1 MNYVKS
7 IVSSIYQKIPF
18 TGNVKPPI
26 VNPKPQLPKPPIPKN
41 KQKPRY
47 KKKTIPKTVRNKV
60 WRKFCGNSLD
70 SKCFCCQEHLSYE
83 CWEAGHV
90 IPESK
95 GGTSSLDNLRPIC
108 LACNRSMGTMHM
120 FEFMKK
126 YKLSG
131 KPI

>member
-1 MNYVKS
+1 MNYFKS
-7 IVSSIYQKIPF
+7 IIFSIYEKIPNF
-18 TGNVKPPI
+18 RKQVETKKSNI
-26 VNPKPQLPKPPIPKN
+26 QPKKLIPK
-41 KQKPRY
+41 KQKPKY

-60 WRKFCGNSLD
+60 WRKFCGNLLD

-90 IPESK
+90 QPESK
-95 GGTSSLDNLRPIC
+95 GGSCTIDNLRPIC

-126 YKLSG
+126 YNLSG
-131 KPI
+131 KIH